1 VSTRI
6 FYRLLLALTLPLALS
21 SCSITLPETQ
31 VDARTAPQWQAP
43 LPHQGAV
50 GALTSWWQEQGDP
63 ELVALI
69 EAAQAA
75 APSVAQA
82 LSRIEAARAL
92 QAATSAVL
100 LPNINAAIAGTRS
113 VTQPGVPLASSAQA
127 GLQASWELDLVG
139 ANRAASRAAQAQ
151 IEGAQAQWHDA
162 RVSVAAEVANLYFG
176 SHTCQ
181 ALLALAQQDAA
192 SRTETARLS
201 DAMAKAGLMPASG
214 AALAHAG
221 AAESR
226 SRATQQT
233 AQCDLAIKALVALTA
248 MPEADLRQR
257 MTRSR
262 AAPAQPKPLAVTAV
276 PAQTITQRPDV
287 FAAERALVVSSV
299 EVGVAKAQRYPRLN
313 LSGSIGRLRYDS
325 EGTTTNLNTWSFG
338 PLVLSLPVFD
348 GGQRAANVTA
358 AQARYFEAVT
368 LYRAVVRQAVREV
381 EEALVNLQA
390 TEARRDDASVSE
402 RGYKQLLAAT
412 QARHGQG
419 LASVMELE
427 DARRMALASESTQLA
442 LQLERQRAWVALYRA
457 LGGGFDPRA
466 TAVSVN
472 QPFVAP

>member
-1 VSTRI
+1 MSTSI
-6 FYRLLLALTLPLALS
+6 FHRLLQAIILSLALS
-21 SCSITLPETQ
+21 ACAITLPETQ
-31 VDARTAPQWQAP
+31 VDAQTAQQWQAP

-50 GALTSWWQEQGDP
+50 GTLSKWWQEQGDP
-63 ELVALI
+63 ELLKLI

-92 QAATSAVL
+92 QAASAAVL
-100 LPNINAAIAGTRS
+100 LPNVNAALAGSRS
-113 VTQPGVPLASSAQA
+113 VTQPGLPLASSVQA

-151 IEGAQAQWHDA
+151 VEGAQAQWHDA
-162 RVSVAAEVANLYFG
+162 RVSIAAEVANLYFG
-176 SHTCQ
+176 LHSCQ
-181 ALLALAQQDAA
+181 AVLALAQQDAP
-192 SRTETARLS
+192 SRAETARLS
-201 DAMAKAGLMPASG
+201 DAMAQAGLMPSST
-214 AALAHAG
+214 AALAHAA

-226 SRATQQT
+226 SRATQQA
-233 AQCDLAIKALVALTA
+233 AQCDLMVKALVALTA
-248 MPEADLRQR
+248 LPEPELRQR
-257 MTRSR
+257 MTRAR
-262 AAPAQPKPLAVTAV
+262 ASPAQPKPLAVAAV

-287 FAAERALVVSSV
+287 FAAERALVVASV

-313 LSGSIGRLRYDS
+313 LSGSIGRLHYDS
-325 EGTTTNLNTWSFG
+325 EGVTTNLNTWSFG

-358 AQARYFEAVT
+358 AQARYGEAVT

-390 TEARRDDASVSE
+390 TEARRDDAAVSE

-412 QARHGQG
+412 QARHAQG

-457 LGGGFDPRA
+457 LGGGFDPDA
-466 TAVSVN
+466 TAVSLN

>member
-1 VSTRI
+1 MSTSI
-6 FYRLLLALTLPLALS
+6 FYRLLAAIALPVMLS
-21 SCSITLPETQ
+21 ACAITLPETQ
-31 VDARTAPQWQAP
+31 IDAQTAPQWQAP

-50 GALTSWWQEQGDP
+50 GSLSKWWQEQGDP
-63 ELVALI
+63 ELLKLI

-100 LPNINAAIAGTRS
+100 LPNVNAAVSGNRS
-113 VTQPGVPLASSAQA
+113 VSQPGLPLASSVQA

-162 RVSVAAEVANLYFG
+162 RVSVAAEVANLYF
-176 SHTCQ
+176 SLHTCH
-181 ALLALAQQDAA
+181 AVLELAQRDTA
-192 SRTETARLS
+192 SRAETARLS
-201 DAMAKAGLMPASG
+201 DAMAKAGLLPSST

-226 SRATQQT
+226 SRSTQQA
-233 AQCDLAIKALVALTA
+233 AQCDLAVKALVALTA
-248 MPEADLRQR
+248 LPEPELRQK
-257 MTRSR
+257 MTGSR

-287 FAAERALVVSSV
+287 FAAERALVVASV
-299 EVGVAKAQRYPRLN
+299 QVGVAQAQRYPRLN

-325 EGTTTNLNTWSFG
+325 EGATTNLNTWSFG

-390 TEARRDDASVSE
+390 TEARRADAAVSE

-412 QARHGQG
+412 QARQAQG
-419 LASVMELE
+419 MASLLELE
-427 DARRMALASESTQLA
+427 DARRLALASESTQLA
-442 LQLERQRAWVALYRA
+442 LQLDRQRAWVALYRA
-457 LGGGFDPRA
+457 LGGGFDPHA

-472 QPFVAP
+472 QTTVAP

>member
-1 VSTRI
+1 MSTSI
-6 FYRLLLALTLPLALS
+6 FYRLLTAIALPVMLS
-21 SCSITLPETQ
+21 ACAITLPETQ
-31 VDARTAPQWQAP
+31 IDAQTAPQWHAP

-50 GALTSWWQEQGDP
+50 GSLSKWWQEQGDP
-63 ELVALI
+63 ELLKLI

-100 LPNINAAIAGTRS
+100 LPNVNAAVSGNRS
-113 VTQPGVPLASSAQA
+113 VSQPGLPLASSVQA

-151 IEGAQAQWHDA
+151 IEGAQAHWHDA
-162 RVSVAAEVANLYFG
+162 RVSVAAEVANLYF
-176 SHTCQ
+176 SLHTCH
-181 ALLALAQQDAA
+181 AVLELAQRDTA
-192 SRTETARLS
+192 SRAETARLS
-201 DAMAKAGLMPASG
+201 DAMAKAGLLPSST

-226 SRATQQT
+226 SRSTQQA
-233 AQCDLAIKALVALTA
+233 AQCDLAVKALVALTA
-248 MPEADLRQR
+248 LPEPELRQK
-257 MTRSR
+257 MTGSR

-287 FAAERALVVSSV
+287 FAAERALVVASV
-299 EVGVAKAQRYPRLN
+299 QVGVAQAQRYPRLN

-325 EGTTTNLNTWSFG
+325 EGATTNLNTWSFG

-390 TEARRDDASVSE
+390 TEARRADAAVSE

-412 QARHGQG
+412 QARQAQG
-419 LASVMELE
+419 LASLLELE
-427 DARRMALASESTQLA
+427 DARRMTLASESTQLA
-442 LQLERQRAWVALYRA
+442 LQLDRQRAWVALYRA

-466 TAVSVN
+466 SAVSVN
-472 QPFVAP
+472 QTTVAP

>member
-1 VSTRI
+1 VS
-6 FYRLLLALTLPLALS
+6 
-21 SCSITLPETQ
+21 
-31 VDARTAPQWQAP
+31 
-43 LPHQGAV
+43 
-50 GALTSWWQEQGDP
+50 
-63 ELVALI
+63 
-69 EAAQAA
+69 
-75 APSVAQA
+75 
-82 LSRIEAARAL
+82 
-92 QAATSAVL
+92 
-100 LPNINAAIAGTRS
+100 
-113 VTQPGVPLASSAQA
+113 QPGLPLASSVQA

-151 IEGAQAQWHDA
+151 VEGAQAQWHDA
-162 RVSVAAEVANLYFG
+162 RVSIAAEVANLYF
-176 SHTCQ
+176 SLHTCR
-181 ALLALAQQDAA
+181 AVLELAQRDAA
-192 SRTETARLS
+192 SRAETARLS
-201 DAMAKAGLMPASG
+201 DAMAKAGLLPSST

-226 SRATQQT
+226 SRATLQA

-248 MPEADLRQR
+248 LPEPELRQK
-257 MTRSR
+257 MARSR
-262 AAPAQPKPLAVTAV
+262 AAPAQPKPLAVAAV

-287 FAAERALVVSSV
+287 FAAERALVVASV
-299 EVGVAKAQRYPRLN
+299 QVGVAQAQRYPRLN

-325 EGTTTNLNTWSFG
+325 EGVTTNLNTWSFG

-412 QARHGQG
+412 QARQAQG
-419 LASVMELE
+419 LASAMELE
-427 DARRMALASESTQLA
+427 DARRLALASESTQLA
-442 LQLERQRAWVALYRA
+442 LQLDRQRAWVALYRA

-472 QPFVAP
+472 QPIVAP

>member
-1 VSTRI
+1 MSTSI
-6 FYRLLLALTLPLALS
+6 FYRLLAALTLPLVLS
-21 SCSITLPETQ
+21 ACAITLPEAQ
-31 VDARTAPQWQAP
+31 VDSQAAPQWQAP

-50 GALTSWWQEQGDP
+50 GSLSIWWQQQGDP
-63 ELVALI
+63 ELLKLI

-92 QAATSAVL
+92 QAATTAVL
-100 LPNINAAIAGTRS
+100 LPNVNAAIAGTRS
-113 VTQPGVPLASSAQA
+113 VNQPGLPLASSVQA

-151 IEGAQAQWHDA
+151 VEGAESQWHDA
-162 RVSVAAEVANLYFG
+162 RVSIAAEVANLYFG
-176 SHTCQ
+176 LHTCH
-181 ALLALAQQDAA
+181 ALLELAQQDAA
-192 SRTETARLS
+192 SRAETARLS
-201 DAMAKAGLMPASG
+201 DAMVTAGLMPSST

-233 AQCDLAIKALVALTA
+233 AQCDLAVKALVALTA
-248 MPEADLRQR
+248 LPEPDLRQR
-257 MTRSR
+257 MARSR
-262 AAPAQPKPLAVTAV
+262 AAPAQPKPLAVIAV

-325 EGTTTNLNTWSFG
+325 EGVTTNMNTWSFG

-358 AQARYFEAVT
+358 AQARYSEAVT
-368 LYRAVVRQAVREV
+368 TYRAVVRQAVREV

-402 RGYKQLLAAT
+402 RGYTQLLAAT
-412 QARHGQG
+412 QARHAQG
-419 LASVMELE
+419 LASLMELE
-427 DARRMALASESTQLA
+427 DARRLALASESTQLA
-442 LQLERQRAWVALYRA
+442 LQLERNRAWVALYRA
-457 LGGGFDPRA
+457 LGGGFDPHA
-466 TAVSVN
+466 TAVSLN
-472 QPFVAP
+472 QPTVAP